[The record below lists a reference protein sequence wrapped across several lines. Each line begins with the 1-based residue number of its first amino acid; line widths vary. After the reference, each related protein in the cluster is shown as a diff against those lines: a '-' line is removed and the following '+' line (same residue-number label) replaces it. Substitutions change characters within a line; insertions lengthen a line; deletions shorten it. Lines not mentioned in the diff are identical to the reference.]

1 MTACLT
7 TCGEATVDLERL
19 EELFP
24 FGHFSKFCSFDTST
38 AVAFGF
44 PSVPRIY
51 LESKIDHKYACA
63 MRNTMEVQTG
73 TLTKRRILSVPCP
86 VCRAKPKEKC
96 TLSTGHPSDKTHLD
110 RGLAAAKAPPP
121 EGSVLAAL
129 RSLGTLTGHG
139 LRALFHHK

>member
-1 MTACLT
+1 
-7 TCGEATVDLERL
+7 
-19 EELFP
+19 
-24 FGHFSKFCSFDTST
+24 
-38 AVAFGF
+38 
-44 PSVPRIY
+44 
-51 LESKIDHKYACA
+51 
-63 MRNTMEVQTG
+63 MEVQTG